1 MAETKK
7 KKLYPYSGEPISI
20 CKCGVKIFF
29 VITDKGRKMP
39 VALRTLESHP
49 TDCPE
54 AAKFR
59 KGKQ

>member
-7 KKLYPYSGEPISI
+7 KMYPYSGEAISI
-20 CKCGVKIFF
+20 CKCGAKIFF
-29 VITDKGRKMP
+29 VITERGRKMP
-39 VALRTLESHP
+39 VALRTLESHFA
-49 TDCPE
+49 DCPE